1 MRVLRF
7 LLTALAIVVFS
18 AAALAQVAPLPPPP
32 GPAPRGGGHG
42 FPIGVFVAL
51 PFIATGIGAGL
62 NALSHNE
69 DSSEPPPLLPPSPTP
84 PNPPQPTRGPVI
96 ARHIPTFHVV
106 NSPPKGET
114 RFLPNEILVVFR
126 AGTKEARISALAKRQ
141 KLELVEARDLNLI
154 GVRVQRF
161 RFAQGRNVSDVLNA
175 VGRQPQVAMV
185 EPHYVFSLQD
195 DTSGAKPQPAML
207 SYSEGLLHLSQ
218 AHKLATG
225 RGVRVA
231 VIDSQID
238 FTHPEI
244 DGSVVA
250 HFDALGTT
258 DAKPE
263 LHGTAMASAIV
274 GRHQVDGSA
283 PAAQL
288 LAARVFTDDGGP
300 AVSLDVLAGIDWAAT
315 QKAQVINMSFAGP
328 ADPLLTRMLAAAAQR
343 KIALI
348 AAAGNDGPHPPPEY
362 PAADP
367 NVVAVSAI
375 DSKDQVFER
384 ASRGPYVAL
393 AAPGVDVLVAASNGG
408 YDLSTGTSVACAE
421 VSGIAAL
428 LLERRP
434 DLDGPA
440 LRKILR
446 ESAHA
451 LSGETGIGAGAAD
464 AEAAVTLVK

>member
-1 MRVLRF
+1 MRALRV
-7 LLTALAIVVFS
+7 LLTALVIVALS
-18 AAALAQVAPLPPPP
+18 APALAQAPPL
-32 GPAPRGGGHG
+32 RGGGHG
-42 FPIGVFVAL
+42 FPVGAFLIL
-51 PFIATGIGAGL
+51 PFVATGIGAGL
-62 NALSHNE
+62 HAIEQNNE
-69 DSSEPPPLLPPSPTP
+69 PPSEPPPPAPPLGPYP
-84 PNPPQPTRGPVI
+84 PREPLIVKHV
-96 ARHIPTFHVV
+96 ATFHVV
-106 NSPPKGET
+106 NLPPKGET
-114 RFLPNEILVVFR
+114 RFLSNEILVVFR
-126 AGTKEARISALAKRQ
+126 AGTNEARISSLAKRQ
-141 KLELVEARDLNLI
+141 KLDLVQTRTLNLI

-161 RFAQGRNVSDVLNA
+161 RFAPGRTVPGVLAA
-175 VGRQPQVAMV
+175 VGHQPQVAMV
-185 EPHYVFSLQD
+185 EPHYVFALQD

-207 SYSEGLLHLSQ
+207 SYTEGLLHLSQ
-218 AHKLATG
+218 AHKVATG

-238 FTHPEI
+238 FNHPEI

-263 LHGTAMASAIV
+263 LHGTGMASAIV
-274 GRHQVDGSA
+274 GRHQIMGSA

-300 AVSLDVLAGIDWAAT
+300 AASLDVLAGIDWAAT

-428 LLERRP
+428 LLEKRP

-451 LSGETGIGAGAAD
+451 LSDETGIGAGAAD
-464 AEAAVTLVK
+464 AEAAVMLVK